1 MLNITT
7 KKLAQQSDKSTL
19 FNLGVDL
26 CNDFK
31 KAAKDLDVE
40 FNECANNV
48 EAAIQ
53 KVKKAMIDT
62 GEDFKVAEGRST
74 YKFGPEAKSVFDLL
88 ASRANGH
95 FKVARVENTG
105 VVFYTKKVWEQE
117 PYVSIK
123 EATETLKREA
133 FKVSLLNDIKKG
145 CEIGIRFLQ
154 ESVGIKEAAETPKA
168 PKPRGTLTGDLISSI
183 KDVTVPPASKP
194 PISKDFSSVGG
205 IKTVGLEPED
215 IHATNSINAKVALFE
230 ALQDPVISKY
240 PIPKIVEVYNMHS
253 NSNPR
258 LFSNASTLVPVLR
271 QLLETPD
278 TSLFDLELEGKI
290 EKQQQ
295 ERENFDQK
303 GSKKD
308 EY

>member
-133 FKVSLLNDIKKG
+133 FKVSLLNDIKYGLDVGVKIAG
-145 CEIGIRFLQ
+145 LTSGLQSFVSKKIHGEGEEKADIR
-154 ESVGIKEAAETPKA
+154 SVDDIETA
-168 PKPRGTLTGDLISSI
+168 GLKP
-183 KDVTVPPASKP
+183 
-194 PISKDFSSVGG
+194 
-205 IKTVGLEPED
+205 EY
-215 IHATNSINAKVALFE
+215 IHALNNLKAKTTLFSILHDDVL
-230 ALQDPVISKY
+230 SKY
-240 PIPKIVEVYNMHS
+240 PVEKIISEYNAESSLNPKVYLNPVTAIP
-253 NSNPR
+253 
-258 LFSNASTLVPVLR
+258 ALR
-271 QLLETPD
+271 QKLETPD
-278 TSLFDLELEGKI
+278 RGFHDLKLERDLEESLERGESTKAPKAV
-290 EKQQQ
+290 EK
-295 ERENFDQK
+295 
-303 GSKKD
+303 
-308 EY
+308 